1 MQIKPGPIQQDAD
14 IREAVCVHTRK
25 IFDSCRDKDCM
36 EDLRFYPTAQSRA
49 AVDQAVSVRARDAR
63 LLYTAIDVNEITFNR
78 GFYTVDIRY
87 YYSVSADAFL
97 PLARTE
103 RIHGLCVFDKRVILF
118 GSEGSARVFSS
129 DTAQPTAE
137 TLMDS
142 NLPRVV
148 VEAVDPIVL
157 NIRMVDAT
165 DAAPGDPGATDVPD
179 FISGGFDG
187 PITVEPGEWLLYVT
201 LGQFSIIRLERDS
214 QLLVPVYDYCM
225 PDKECQGPV
234 DDDPC
239 SMFSRINF
247 PVDEFFPPDTI
258 VTDENYRNAKATL
271 PNSL

>member
-1 MQIKPGPIQQDAD
+1 MQLNPGPIQEDAD
-14 IREAVCVHTRK
+14 IREAVCIHTRK

-36 EDLRFYPTAQSRA
+36 EDLRFYPTEQSRSII
-49 AVDQAVSVRARDAR
+49 DQALGIRARDAK
-63 LLYTAIDVNEITFNR
+63 LMYTAIDVNEIAFNR
-78 GFYTVDIRY
+78 GYYTVDIRY
-87 YYSVSADAFL
+87 FYNVSADVFL
-97 PLARTE
+97 TAGKTE
-103 RIHGLCVFDKRVILF
+103 SATGLCVFDKRVILF

-129 DTAQPTAE
+129 DMGTPAAE

-157 NIRMVDAT
+157 NMRMVDA
-165 DAAPGDPGATDVPD
+165 ACPVAGDLGIPD
-179 FISGGFDG
+179 IPEFISCSLGSPVVTDY
-187 PITVEPGEWLLYVT
+187 GEKLVYAT

-225 PDKECQGPV
+225 PDKECEGPV

-239 SMFSRINF
+239 AMFSRINF

-258 VTDENYRNAKATL
+258 VNDENYRNAKANL
-271 PNSL
+271 PNG